1 MKLIDSNKNTQ
12 SSQVL
17 THQTTK
23 IFIDNLKKRLGKT
36 TNLKTT
42 KIFPAKSIESIR
54 ESNKFKAIR
63 KILISHSS
71 LIKLKV
77 LQSMLVM
84 NRKQQTSKVTRTAL

>member
-1 MKLIDSNKNTQ
+1 MKLIDSNKNIQ

-17 THQTTK
+17 THQTMK
-23 IFIDNLKKRLGKT
+23 IFTDNLKKRLGKT

-42 KIFPAKSIESIR
+42 KIFQAKSIESIR

-84 NRKQQTSKVTRTAL
+84 NPRQQTNKVTKTAL